1 MRKNL
6 STIILI
12 LIFLVGLSVM
22 LYPSVSDAVNR
33 KHQSRAVAGYAEEV
47 EQLSDADYQTY
58 FDAADAYNRQ
68 LNTTPNAFYKP
79 DLVSG
84 YAQTLDI
91 SGTGIMGYITIPKI
105 SVELPIYHGTDEG
118 VLQVAAGHLE
128 GSSLPVGGAG
138 THAVI
143 SAHRGLPSAKLFT
156 NLDELE
162 VGDRFT
168 ITVLNRV
175 LTYEVDQISI
185 VLPTEIDQLLPTE
198 GMDYVTLMTCTPYG
212 INTHRL
218 LVRGKR
224 VETTESQKH
233 IRVAADAFRIEPII
247 VAPILAIPM
256 LLPHICASAAREG
269 GNNIM
274 KSIRDRL
281 AVLLMLCLLVW
292 GAVPA
297 LAAETVD
304 ETRIGSIKVLLCDTE
319 TAAPL
324 QGGELTLYRVASVSK
339 NGADMSFT
347 YVNGFENCGIAL
359 DNVSESALASRLAEK
374 VTQNAQ
380 AVTKTVNDSGIAV
393 FGDLKAGL
401 YLIVQKQAAEGYD
414 AIQPF
419 LVTVPIM
426 ENGQYVYDVDAHP
439 KAGTSSRKTTQTPP
453 TQEVLS
459 ALPQT
464 GQLNWPVP
472 VLAVTGAV
480 LVAAGVVLKKR
491 SGQNEK

>member
-1 MRKNL
+1 
-6 STIILI
+6 
-12 LIFLVGLSVM
+12 
-22 LYPSVSDAVNR
+22 
-33 KHQSRAVAGYAEEV
+33 
-47 EQLSDADYQTY
+47 
-58 FDAADAYNRQ
+58 
-68 LNTTPNAFYKP
+68 
-79 DLVSG
+79 
-84 YAQTLDI
+84 
-91 SGTGIMGYITIPKI
+91 
-105 SVELPIYHGTDEG
+105 
-118 VLQVAAGHLE
+118 
-128 GSSLPVGGAG
+128 
-138 THAVI
+138 
-143 SAHRGLPSAKLFT
+143 
-156 NLDELE
+156 
-162 VGDRFT
+162 
-168 ITVLNRV
+168 
-175 LTYEVDQISI
+175 
-185 VLPTEIDQLLPTE
+185 
-198 GMDYVTLMTCTPYG
+198 
-212 INTHRL
+212 
-218 LVRGKR
+218 
-224 VETTESQKH
+224 
-233 IRVAADAFRIEPII
+233 
-247 VAPILAIPM
+247 
-256 LLPHICASAAREG
+256 
-269 GNNIM
+269 M

-347 YVNGFENCGIAL
+347 YTNGFENCGIAL

-426 ENGQYVYDVDAHP
+426 ENGQYVYDVDAQP

-480 LVAAGVVLKKR
+480 LVAAGVVLKNEVVRMRNKLGNALIALGVLALLAAVLLMGYNQWDSTR
-491 SGQNEK
+491 AEKAADSVLTQLEESIAEPRTIYPGDAAEPTADTEMPVGTIDGYDYIGYLSIPSIGLALPVMQQWSYPGLKIAPGRYSGALYTDDLVIAGHNYARHFSPLTHLTEGTEVLFVDMNDNTWHYAVSDTEVLQPTQIEEMAVKTSESNWDLTLFTCTTTGQARYALRCVRTDE